1 MHRQLLAFDVPD
13 DTLRPTG
20 GTGCAAGALISLTA
34 DPKLRFTDDMALPLS
49 WDLNTNDSLPLA
61 SDMDLVMVEDRSSG
75 TFSRSSARSVSGH
88 RMSSSV
94 LVVFCVPLAATGD
107 CLGVDCMLAA
117 ASWKWS
123 ATLLACSQISA
134 TWWGD
139 SELSRQVANSPLFSL
154 QCNKQA
160 QLWWRVRLKRTK
172 STWT

>member
-20 GTGCAAGALISLTA
+20 GTGCAAVQGTLISLTA

-49 WDLNTNDSLPLA
+49 LDLNTNDSLPLA
-61 SDMDLVMVEDRSSG
+61 SVIDLVIVEDRSGG

-94 LVVFCVPLAATGD
+94 LVVFCVPSAATGD

-117 ASWKWS
+117 AS
-123 ATLLACSQISA
+123 
-134 TWWGD
+134 
-139 SELSRQVANSPLFSL
+139 
-154 QCNKQA
+154 
-160 QLWWRVRLKRTK
+160 
-172 STWT
+172 